1 MDTKQYK
8 VVNGTSF
15 HTETPDAVCNILAR
29 YCGNWNQRVRIFLG
43 DTKTGKDW
51 FESYDTI
58 GYIGR
63 SCGTVKIPLLIRNTR
78 SMGGGAILDHC
89 IVKITVDK
97 KTVYQHPNYHCPIE
111 KRGNELYDT
120 EKNVCIYRNPDG
132 VDRELQFFLGQRN
145 AH

>member
-1 MDTKQYK
+1 MDTKKYK
-8 VVNGTSF
+8 VVNGISF
-15 HTETPDAVCNILAR
+15 LTETPDAVCNILAR
-29 YCGNWNQRVRIFLG
+29 YCGNRNQRVRIFLG

-63 SCGTVKIPLLIRNTR
+63 SCGTVKIPLLIHNTR
-78 SMGGGAILDHC
+78 SMGGSAILEHC

-132 VDRELQFFLGQRN
+132 VDNMLQFFLGQRN

>member
-1 MDTKQYK
+1 MDTKKYK
-8 VVNGTSF
+8 VVNGISF
-15 HTETPDAVCNILAR
+15 LTETPDAVCNILAR
-29 YCGNWNQRVRIFLG
+29 YCGNRNQRVRIFLG

-63 SCGTVKIPLLIRNTR
+63 SCGTVKIPLLIHNTR
-78 SMGGGAILDHC
+78 SMGGSVILEHC

-132 VDRELQFFLGQRN
+132 VDNMLQFFLGQRN

>member
-1 MDTKQYK
+1 MDTKKYK
-8 VVNGTSF
+8 VVNGISF
-15 HTETPDAVCNILAR
+15 LTETPDAVCNILAS
-29 YCGNWNQRVRIFLG
+29 YCGNRNQRVRIFLG

-78 SMGGGAILDHC
+78 SMGGSAIMEHC

-132 VDRELQFFLGQRN
+132 VDNMLQFFLGQRN